1 MGGAQPPV
9 FAPAYTATV
18 AANMTAIYRRRLS
31 AEDVETGTIFIE
43 KSRWRRF
50 PPPMRE
56 FAVTVGGD
64 RFATRIVAEPCDC
77 VAPAHEHYHLE
88 ANHFRERLDFTRG
101 ASIEIYQDAD
111 GAYAIEN
118 A

>member
-1 MGGAQPPV
+1 M
-9 FAPAYTATV
+9 
-18 AANMTAIYRRRLS
+18 NAIYRRTLS
-31 AEDVETGTIFIE
+31 AEDVDTGTIFIE

-56 FAVTVGGD
+56 FAVRVGRD

-77 VAPAHEHYHLE
+77 VAPTHEHYHLE
-88 ANHFRERLDFTRG
+88 ANHFRDRLNFVRG
-101 ASIEIYQDAD
+101 AAIEICQDAD
-111 GAYAIEN
+111 GAYSIAN